1 MESIEF
7 GYKDAKVAM
16 ELVEDKVVVLRV
28 QGKKMWEL
36 RGKKVPPLNGEFRVN
51 ARDFILLLE
60 GAWGIGKVRAQS
72 EEGVAVDAEYDWSG
86 WERGDDIMKLK
97 FTRYPESRTI
107 LYLYRWNILIFSAF
121 LKHVKTRLDSYIFKS
136 RDLQF
141 IRTDGET
148 IISRAGEEIMRFSP
162 AETRALRGT
171 LENALLKGTTLEMP
185 ELTLSAY
192 PKARWIFAPSVEQPK
207 PLYKLFM
214 CIV

>member
-97 FTRYPESRTI
+97 FTGI
-107 LYLYRWNILIFSAF
+107 
-121 LKHVKTRLDSYIFKS
+121 
-136 RDLQF
+136 
-141 IRTDGET
+141 
-148 IISRAGEEIMRFSP
+148 
-162 AETRALRGT
+162 
-171 LENALLKGTTLEMP
+171 
-185 ELTLSAY
+185 
-192 PKARWIFAPSVEQPK
+192 PKAELSST
-207 PLYKLFM
+207 
-214 CIV
+214 CIAGTSSYLVLS